1 MMKEE
6 DAHTCGA
13 LLTALFVSK
22 LLSAARIRVHM
33 QIHISG
39 WNQTTNFLLVYM
51 QNSWCRRVWV
61 YMNMSSISWKSTMW
75 IWTSFILFFFFVCFV
90 FLPKGCQLPEDKAAT
105 LSQVSCDWIVDS
117 HDKLSRSVTEWC
129 FSSATV
135 TAQTSASTWCWKQSG
150 YLLTTTLWLKDCSPT
165 EM

>member
-6 DAHTCGA
+6 DTHTCGA
-13 LLTALFVSK
+13 LLTALFESK
-22 LLSAARIRVHM
+22 LLSAA
-33 QIHISG
+33 QIFTPDTHPHANPHPYISG
-39 WNQTTNFLLVYM
+39 WNQTTNFLQEHVINIMKINDVNL
-51 QNSWCRRVWV
+51 N
-61 YMNMSSISWKSTMW
+61 I
-75 IWTSFILFFFFVCFV
+75 FHPILFLCLFCF

-129 FSSATV
+129 FSPATV